1 MAARLQIDV
10 INPAFAWAESFL
22 FLPLERSAR
31 TMLVLVR
38 IKGRN
43 GKKGKKSFGE
53 WDGHKW
59 AYCFVCYFAFDYEN
73 PYCHSF
79 TTYRNTFLMRIQ
91 VKCPVKHDKRAEGD
105 RNPAQGGLAIV
116 WDFPV

>member
-43 GKKGKKSFGE
+43 GKKGKKSKETAPVIPVAMAAVDIPF
-53 WDGHKW
+53 
-59 AYCFVCYFAFDYEN
+59 
-73 PYCHSF
+73 SF
-79 TTYRNTFLMRIQ
+79 WGMGRT
-91 VKCPVKHDKRAEGD
+91 
-105 RNPAQGGLAIV
+105 
-116 WDFPV
+116 